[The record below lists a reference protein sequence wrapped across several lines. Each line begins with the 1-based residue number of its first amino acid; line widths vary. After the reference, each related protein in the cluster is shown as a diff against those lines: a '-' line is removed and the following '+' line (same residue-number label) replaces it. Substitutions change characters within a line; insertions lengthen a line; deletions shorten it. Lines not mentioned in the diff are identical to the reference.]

1 MYIGHEMEVGIS
13 GIEKGNMRWRKG
25 FRSESRR
32 YGQSTKNALKRNSSL
47 STMNRQTTVKSV
59 FK

>member
-1 MYIGHEMEVGIS
+1 MFIGHEMEVGIS

-32 YGQSTKNALKRNSSL
+32 YGQSTKNA
-47 STMNRQTTVKSV
+47 
-59 FK
+59 FKKLISKYNE